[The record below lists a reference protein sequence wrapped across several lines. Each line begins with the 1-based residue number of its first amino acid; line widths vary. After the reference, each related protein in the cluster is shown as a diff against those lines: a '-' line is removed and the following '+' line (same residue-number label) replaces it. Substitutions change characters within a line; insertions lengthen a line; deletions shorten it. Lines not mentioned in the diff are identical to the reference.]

1 MNINAF
7 EQEMTRLAVFW
18 TAIEIIAFI
27 VTMWVLYAVI
37 KAAVRDGINESGLV
51 KSWATT
57 ARKTRSEEAKD
68 NLPDMRADR

>member
-7 EQEMTRLAVFW
+7 EQEMTRLSIFW
-18 TAIEIIAFI
+18 TAIEIIAFML
-27 VTMWVLYAVI
+27 TMWVLYGVI
-37 KAAVRDGINESGLV
+37 KAAVRDGINESKLV

-57 ARKTRSEEAKD
+57 ARTTRNDDPKG